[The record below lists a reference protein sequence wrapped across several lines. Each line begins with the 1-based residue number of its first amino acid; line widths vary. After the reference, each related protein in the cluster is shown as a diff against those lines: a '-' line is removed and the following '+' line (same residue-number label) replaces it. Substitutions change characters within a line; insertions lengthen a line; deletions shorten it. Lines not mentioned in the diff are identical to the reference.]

1 LVYIFENNFYKG
13 EIKMK
18 IIKAT
23 EILVKKSKD
32 RNIEELE
39 ELREL
44 ILLENRQWFKNRI
57 WIDDLDS
64 CLVLNVDEVSFNLNG
79 SSLEGWLQENTDCDI
94 SNDKRWRV
102 FGIKR
107 S

>member
-1 LVYIFENNFYKG
+1 
-13 EIKMK
+13 MR

-23 EILVKKSKD
+23 ELLVKKSKD
-32 RNIEELE
+32 RNIEELK

-44 ILLENRQWFKNRI
+44 ILLENNQWFKHRI

-64 CLVLNVDEVSFNLNG
+64 NLILNVDEVSFNLNG
-79 SSLEGWLQENTDCDI
+79 SSLESWLRENTDCDI
-94 SNDKRWRV
+94 SSDKQWRV

>member
-1 LVYIFENNFYKG
+1 M
-13 EIKMK
+13 MK

-23 EILVKKSKD
+23 EILIKKSKD

-44 ILLENRQWFKNRI
+44 ILLENQQWFKNRI
-57 WIDDLDS
+57 WIDDLDN

-94 SNDKRWRV
+94 SCDKRWRV